1 MARVYLVSG
10 ATSGI
15 GVEIA
20 KGLARLPQAHVIV
33 LGRDEK
39 KAQAVTQT
47 IRDETGNQN
56 ISMQIT
62 LSSIHFSCCII
73 AL

>member
-1 MARVYLVSG
+1 MARVYLVAG

-20 KGLARLPQAHVIV
+20 KGLARLPQAQVII
-33 LGRDEK
+33 LGRDER
-39 KAQAVTQT
+39 KAQAVTQS

-56 ISMQIT
+56 ISKH
-62 LSSIHFSCCII
+62 SSLI
-73 AL
+73 ASFPFHRSA